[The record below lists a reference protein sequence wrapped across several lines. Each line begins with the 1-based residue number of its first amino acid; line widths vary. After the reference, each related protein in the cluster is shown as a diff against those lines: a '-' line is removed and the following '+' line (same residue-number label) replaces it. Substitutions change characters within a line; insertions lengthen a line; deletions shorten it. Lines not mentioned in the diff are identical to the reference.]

1 VHVLIWWATNVAAL
15 FVASALVPGIDYGDD
30 VWILLL
36 AGFVFGVVNL
46 VVRPIVILLALPA
59 IVLTLGIALLLV
71 NALMLYLTDLI
82 VGRFEAGGFWSA
94 VGGAVVVW
102 LVNLVLHAVVD
113 RDRRWRGI
121 RRKRPAS

>member
-82 VGRFEAGGFWSA
+82 VGGFEAGGFWSA

-102 LVNLVLHAVVD
+102 LVNLVLHALVG
-113 RDRRWRGI
+113 RDRWWRST
-121 RRKRPAS
+121 RPARPAS